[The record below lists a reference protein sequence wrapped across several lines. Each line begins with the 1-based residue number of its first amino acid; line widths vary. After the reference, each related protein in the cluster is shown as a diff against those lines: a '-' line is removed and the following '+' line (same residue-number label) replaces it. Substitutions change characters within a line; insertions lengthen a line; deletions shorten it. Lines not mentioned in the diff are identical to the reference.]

1 MWLISLSASAIISDR
16 PAEKCEPFLSAGSE
30 QRMNYELRMP
40 FYWGHR
46 PFTMLTWSPSPS
58 NKRRSAARWT
68 FVLQSQM
75 LWLSIWQ
82 YNVCAFFVF
91 VFFKSKQNTNR
102 GLKNWLRR
110 FGDNWLLLTF
120 NTDNG
125 VTAFSSCNNY
135 RFPQQQTVPFLVWC
149 VTIIALREIFFKH
162 FILSFCLFPTK
173 QMSSC
178 LL

>member
-82 YNVCAFFVF
+82 YNVCAVFFVF
-91 VFFKSKQNTNR
+91 FFKIKAKYKQGIKKLITAIR
-102 GLKNWLRR
+102 
-110 FGDNWLLLTF
+110 DNWLLLTF

-135 RFPQQQTVPFLVWC
+135 RFPQQQTVPFVVWC
-149 VTIIALREIFFKH
+149 VTIIALREKFFKH
-162 FILSFCLFPTK
+162 FILWFCLFPTK